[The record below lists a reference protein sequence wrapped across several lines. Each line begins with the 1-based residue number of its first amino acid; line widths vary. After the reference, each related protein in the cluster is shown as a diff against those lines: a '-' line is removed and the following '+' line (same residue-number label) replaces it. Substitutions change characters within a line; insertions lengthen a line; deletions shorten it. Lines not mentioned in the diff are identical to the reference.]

1 MNKYPASTLAF
12 DKHRDNIRYLTDS
25 SYDTDSSFLNLNFTT
40 AIMSRAQS
48 PVRAP
53 SPSRST
59 DELLGR
65 VLNQME
71 ALTISFTALKRENEN
86 RIKEIS
92 KLSKKI
98 GGVGTVETDNEF
110 QRRREVTDDHSTDEE
125 IPERQENIYVQ
136 PQFTQVPLPTAPQE
150 ERKMGAKL
158 AIETIKTINGQ
169 DDMGVEDFIKI
180 DKRARLRCEKPEI
193 LLDLILAKKIT
204 GTAEKAIRYMQI
216 KRRFIRSIKTKFKTN

>member
-1 MNKYPASTLAF
+1 MFATYYTRVTNTLINKYKASTLAF

-25 SYDTDSSFLNLNFTT
+25 SYDTDSSFPNLTFTT
-40 AIMSRAQS
+40 ALMSRAQS
-48 PVRAP
+48 SVRAP
-53 SPSRST
+53 SPFRST

-98 GGVGTVETDNEF
+98 GGAGTVETDNEF
-110 QRRREVTDDHSTDEE
+110 QRRLEVTDDQSTDEE

-136 PQFTQVPLPTAPQE
+136 PQFMQVPLP
-150 ERKMGAKL
+150 
-158 AIETIKTINGQ
+158 
-169 DDMGVEDFIKI
+169 
-180 DKRARLRCEKPEI
+180 
-193 LLDLILAKKIT
+193 
-204 GTAEKAIRYMQI
+204 
-216 KRRFIRSIKTKFKTN
+216 RRTKNES